1 MGYNRYL
8 GQHEIFDAELW
19 GILDGLVLLQGLGYQ
34 RVMIQSEVVKYLR
47 HVSREDHQATD
58 CIVKMALDGKEGL

>member
-8 GQHEIFDAELW
+8 GQCEVFDANLW

-34 RVMIQSEVVKYLR
+34 
-47 HVSREDHQATD
+47 
-58 CIVKMALDGKEGL
+58 